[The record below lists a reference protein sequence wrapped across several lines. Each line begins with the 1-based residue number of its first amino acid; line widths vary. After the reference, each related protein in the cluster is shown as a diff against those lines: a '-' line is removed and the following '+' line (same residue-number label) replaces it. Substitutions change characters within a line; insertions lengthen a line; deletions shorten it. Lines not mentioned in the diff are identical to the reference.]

1 MTQPGSDNPME
12 FSDSEESEL
21 RALAELQ
28 GFIRYEKEACKL
40 EEERQQA
47 EEQRAKAWEGYADAA
62 DARLRAEA
70 RLGRDF
76 LVVLNTVCWVI
87 IAVVF
92 LIRGLT

>member
-1 MTQPGSDNPME
+1 MTRPDSHDPME
-12 FSDSEESEL
+12 FRDSEESEL

-28 GFIRYEKEACKL
+28 GFIRYEEEACKL

-47 EEQRAKAWEGYADAA
+47 EERRAKAWEGYADAA
-62 DARLRAEA
+62 DTRLRAEE

-76 LVVLNTVCWVI
+76 LVVLNTVAWVI